1 MNSHKM
7 TQDEFQGMEAA
18 SEEFSKFLAIS
29 GKQSVP
35 EWEKPELLNGSNR
48 FNVRPREQPTEE
60 ETLRNFKADKSEV
73 VGDSKHFQ
81 SETPPYEAL
90 DALDN
95 SAHYEGLSGKSHC
108 AGPRCSEGF
117 ENQIDKKSRPSDAMA
132 SDVLVQGDDVHPRS
146 TRSPPEVLPRRV
158 LDALDNPVDVA
169 FLCLTDDQKASSA
182 LGTDLYEEVICQL
195 NFVACLRFKAWF
207 EKSMI
212 CFVSSFGC
220 SQWQH

>member
-1 MNSHKM
+1 
-7 TQDEFQGMEAA
+7 MEAA

-29 GKQSVP
+29 GKQSVS

-48 FNVRPREQPTEE
+48 FNVRPREQPVEE

-73 VGDSKHFQ
+73 VRGDSKHFQ

-95 SAHYEGLSGKSHC
+95 SAHYEGLRGKSHC

-117 ENQIDKKSRPSDAMA
+117 ENQIGKKSHFGGRPSDAMA
-132 SDVLVQGDDVHPRS
+132 SDVLVEGDDVHPR
-146 TRSPPEVLPRRV
+146 TPRSPPEVLPRRV

-212 CFVSSFGC
+212 CFVGTFGC
-220 SQWQH
+220 SQWQHCVPPSIQK

>member
-1 MNSHKM
+1 
-7 TQDEFQGMEAA
+7 MEAA

-60 ETLRNFKADKSEV
+60 EILRNFKADKSEV

-81 SETPPYEAL
+81 SETPSYEAL

-95 SAHYEGLSGKSHC
+95 LAHYEGLSGKSHC

-117 ENQIDKKSRPSDAMA
+117 ENQIDKKSRPSNAMA
-132 SDVLVQGDDVHPRS
+132 SDVLVEGDDVHPR
-146 TRSPPEVLPRRV
+146 TPRSPPEVLPRRV

-182 LGTDLYEEVICQL
+182 LCTDLYEEVICQL
-195 NFVACLRFKAWF
+195 NFVACM
-207 EKSMI
+207 SYI
-212 CFVSSFGC
+212 V
-220 SQWQH
+220 